1 MKYNDAETVLKLSAR
16 ILLTLKLHGPASQNK
31 VAVYL
36 NIDKR
41 KVGKYIESLEKRR
54 FIQSSEHEA
63 SIVYRITSTGTT
75 FAENLEALMKGD
87 EF

>member
-1 MKYNDAETVLKLSAR
+1 MKNNDAETVLKLTAR
-16 ILLTLKLHGPASQNK
+16 ILLTPKLQGPACQNK
-31 VAVYL
+31 VGIYL

-41 KVGKYIESLEKRR
+41 KVGKYIESLAKRR

-63 SIVYRITSTGTT
+63 SIVYRITSTGTR